1 MKECASVR
9 NAFDVLLASARRNRP
24 ELKRFRSTDDAD
36 DNGKK
41 PKSTATA
48 TATAT
53 ETETTVRLNSFD
65 QLKATVQLLKREPS
79 SFDLEAVAS
88 CLLGGGDRDAMVLP
102 FVFVCFAYELMS
114 AESQRTVIKN
124 IGCNMFRVAITCS
137 SSPQETLLAILR
149 LSSYKIVPLE
159 EGGSDQLGIGEHNI
173 IKAIANAY
181 GADLAATKR
190 RFKEVGDLGLLA
202 QTTRSS
208 QSKLFNFKA
217 KPLSVSHVYSSFQE
231 IAEVSGNDSKK
242 KKIHILERLLAAA
255 SNCEPKYL
263 IRLLLPKKGLGI
275 GFSDATIIDA
285 LGCAAVFLEK
295 ENPPTFQQ
303 AVEIVKRAYAVLP
316 VYEKIVNALFSVG
329 VRNLP
334 KVCGLSLGIP
344 LEPMLSKPIGSIA
357 DVVNEFGNV
366 PYSCEYKYDGERA
379 QIHLLEN
386 GKVEI
391 YSRSLERSTGKF
403 PDVVD
408 TVTRLKRPCVKSVI
422 LDCELVA
429 YDRDEGKILSFQKLS
444 TRSRKNVDIHDIKVN
459 ACIFAFDLLYLNG
472 QSLLEEPLTDR
483 RELHAAFE
491 EEPGYLEYA
500 AELTSTNVEMLQFF
514 LEKSASESC
523 EGLMIKQLGKVSIYE
538 PGKRKWLKLKKD
550 FVESMW
556 DSLDLV
562 PIGAY
567 SGRGKRAGVYG
578 TFLLAC
584 YDPETETFQTVCKA
598 GSGLS
603 DQMLLDF
610 HDNFQSKVLTSAE
623 PYYKYNADGVQPDVW
638 FEPSEVWEVKAGG
651 ITISPAYSA
660 AVGLVDGVDADKGL
674 SLRNPVVL
682 RVRADKSPK
691 QASTAQ
697 QVAEIYS
704 RQ

>member
-1 MKECASVR
+1 MRCQK
-9 NAFDVLLASARRNRP
+9 
-24 ELKRFRSTDDAD
+24 KR
-36 DNGKK
+36 
-41 PKSTATA
+41 
-48 TATAT
+48 
-53 ETETTVRLNSFD
+53 
-65 QLKATVQLLKREPS
+65 
-79 SFDLEAVAS
+79 
-88 CLLGGGDRDAMVLP
+88 
-102 FVFVCFAYELMS
+102 
-114 AESQRTVIKN
+114 
-124 IGCNMFRVAITCS
+124 
-137 SSPQETLLAILR
+137 
-149 LSSYKIVPLE
+149 
-159 EGGSDQLGIGEHNI
+159 
-173 IKAIANAY
+173 
-181 GADLAATKR
+181 
-190 RFKEVGDLGLLA
+190 VGD
-202 QTTRSS
+202 
-208 QSKLFNFKA
+208 
-217 KPLSVSHVYSSFQE
+217 E
-231 IAEVSGNDSKK
+231 
-242 KKIHILERLLAAA
+242 
-255 SNCEPKYL
+255 
-263 IRLLLPKKGLGI
+263 
-275 GFSDATIIDA
+275 
-285 LGCAAVFLEK
+285 
-295 ENPPTFQQ
+295 
-303 AVEIVKRAYAVLP
+303 
-316 VYEKIVNALFSVG
+316 
-329 VRNLP
+329 
-334 KVCGLSLGIP
+334 
-344 LEPMLSKPIGSIA
+344 
-357 DVVNEFGNV
+357 
-366 PYSCEYKYDGERA
+366 
-379 QIHLLEN
+379 
-386 GKVEI
+386 
-391 YSRSLERSTGKF
+391 
-403 PDVVD
+403 
-408 TVTRLKRPCVKSVI
+408 RLKRPCVKSVI

-483 RELHAAFE
+483 REKLHAAFE